1 MWFRK
6 NAVDVVKIGWLALV
20 LAVVGCSSNTEK
32 RSNEAGNP
40 APSATQAMPA
50 PATQPSSN
58 QASFPASS
66 SPAQSAAAPG
76 AGVIQSQDTNSSGV
90 VGELTE
96 AKRSD
101 GVLTIKVRF
110 RNTGNQRSTVSFT
123 SWNAPGDNEKFYVT
137 AGEKKYFMLKD
148 SDGTYLSTN
157 SSENGLVIQLN
168 PGQTFMWWAKYP
180 APGVEA
186 KKFNFVTPV
195 APPFEDVPITDK

>member
-1 MWFRK
+1 MRFRK
-6 NAVDVVKIGWLALV
+6 NSAEVVKIVWLALV
-20 LAVVGCSSNTEK
+20 LAAAGCSSNAEK
-32 RSNEAGNP
+32 RSNDAGNP
-40 APSATQAMPA
+40 APSATQAA
-50 PATQPSSN
+50 QPSSN

-101 GVLTIKVRF
+101 GVLTIKIRF
-110 RNTGNQRSTVSFT
+110 RNTGTQRSSVSFT
-123 SWNAPGDNEKFYVT
+123 EWNAPRDNEKFYVT

-157 SSENGLVIQLN
+157 SSQNGLAIQLN
-168 PGQTFMWWAKYP
+168 PGETFTWWAKYP
-180 APGVEA
+180 APPAEA
-186 KKFNFVTPV
+186 TKFNFVTPV
-195 APPFEDVPITDK
+195 ASPFEDVPITDK